1 MLEIVL
7 PLASLILIT
16 SALLGS
22 LATSVKATPVDTGVG
37 FFKSFTL
44 VTSLVALQFAASL
57 EPSSK
62 V

>member
-22 LATSVKATPVDTGVG
+22 LATSVKATPVDTGG
-37 FFKSFTL
+37 WL
-44 VTSLVALQFAASL
+44 L
-57 EPSSK
+57 
-62 V
+62 